1 MKTIIASLKAQIEA
15 AKKSIEI
22 HTAAEK
28 KWFDESTKLM
38 KSEPERAEALYKAA
52 EAEYDKLNEARHQLR
67 CYRHALGSILDAT
80 HVQYD
85 SFEPEAG
92 C

>member
-28 KWFDESTKLM
+28 RLM
-38 KSEPERAEALYKAA
+38 KAEPERAEALYKAA

-85 SFEPEAG
+85 SFEPEAS

>member
-15 AKKSIEI
+15 NKKDIEI
-22 HTAAEK
+22 HEATERK
-28 KWFDESTKLM
+28 FFHESTNLM
-38 KSEPERAEALYKAA
+38 KSEPERSEALWRAA
-52 EAEYDKLNEARHQLR
+52 EAEYDKLSEARHQLR

-80 HVQYD
+80 HIQYD
-85 SFEPEAG
+85 SFEPEAS